1 MHAWLIAALIVS
13 WVVAGALAGLLFVL
27 VRQHGALIL
36 HQEDL
41 EHRLELN
48 AYQTGRNVEGEVR
61 DQAIADAQPDFSG
74 LPLGSEAPAFALPD
88 LEGQERRLEDYRGA
102 PFVLGFFNT
111 DCGYCKDMSP
121 RLGKLPKKS
130 HPLVLL
136 SHGPVEANRE
146 LAAKDKW
153 SCDVVL
159 EEEWD
164 VAGAYMAA
172 GTPSGYL
179 IDGEGRIASPH
190 AIGGDSLWSL
200 LEAEPVAPPEP
211 GQSGNGHVDPSTMRA
226 GDPIDGNGAQAGSTA
241 TGLKTRDVSESS
253 LARDG
258 LKAGTIAPNFVLS
271 DLKGKT
277 RSLVDY
283 RGKRVLLVFSDVTC
297 GPCEQMAPE
306 LVKLYERRPDDLE
319 IVMISRG
326 DLEENKRKAK
336 AFGYPFPVL
345 LQRSWEVSKEY
356 AMFATPIAYLIDA
369 DGIIAKDLAA
379 GPEPILALV
388 S

>member
-13 WVVAGALAGLLFVL
+13 WVLVGALAGLLFVL
-27 VRQHGALIL
+27 VKQHGALIL
-36 HQEDL
+36 YQQELD
-41 EHRLELN
+41 HRLELG
-48 AYQTGRNVEGEVR
+48 AYLTGREVEGELR
-61 DQAIADAQPDFSG
+61 DRAAADARPDFSG

-88 LEGQERRLEDYRGA
+88 LEGKERRLEDYRGA

-111 DCGYCKDMSP
+111 DCGYCKDMSS

-136 SHGPVEANRE
+136 SHGPVDAHLE
-146 LAAKDKW
+146 LVAKDKW
-153 SCDVVL
+153 RCDVVV
-159 EEEWD
+159 EDEWD
-164 VAGAYMAA
+164 VAGDYMAA

-179 IDGEGRIASPH
+179 IDGEGRIASPL
-190 AIGGDSLWSL
+190 AIGGDNLMSL
-200 LEAEPVAPPEP
+200 LEAEPIAPPEP
-211 GQSGNGHVDPSTMRA
+211 GESGNGHIDPSTVRV
-226 GDPIDGNGAQAGSTA
+226 GDPIDGNGAQAGSTTTA
-241 TGLKTRDVSESS
+241 LKTRDVSESS
-253 LARDG
+253 LKRDG
-258 LKAGTIAPNFVLS
+258 LEAGTIAPNFVLS

-277 RSLVDY
+277 RSLADY

-306 LVKLYERRPDDLE
+306 LVKLYEQRPDDLE

-369 DGIIAKDLAA
+369 DGVIVKDVAG